1 MCRLEHW
8 VSVGESSL
16 QAATG
21 GYMWR
26 ASIDIRCGLRL
37 GAVGGV
43 GSCSFD
49 DRFHAAITDMTGRNV
64 RMTSIGD
71 KEPRHVG

>member
-1 MCRLEHW
+1 
-8 VSVGESSL
+8 
-16 QAATG
+16 
-21 GYMWR
+21 MWR